1 MKRTAIYARYSS
13 DNQRAESIDEQ
24 IRACRYYAQQTGLY
38 DIVAVYKDEALSGYK
53 NAHKRD
59 GFAQLMA
66 DAEAGKFEAVMVYEL
81 SRFSRNGSDTIVNT
95 EKLARLGIEFVSV
108 REKLDQTPE
117 GRMMMF
123 VITGMNEYYSANL
136 AIETM
141 RGLKENAYQAKHTGG
156 IPPLGYD
163 LDSNGHYIINP
174 EEAAAVRLIFDMY
187 LEGNGYTAICD
198 ELNRRGY
205 RTKRGTLFV
214 RNSMYDLLRNE
225 KYTGSFIYNHMA
237 KAKNGK
243 RNRHAYKSDSEV
255 IRVENAFPAII
266 SKEEYRKVLKLMEQ
280 NKRKGARNA
289 AVHDYLLS
297 GKVYCGHCG
306 KSMYG
311 ETRYRKEYSYSYYS
325 CNGHKSKICGKHSIR
340 CDKLEAEVIRQ
351 LNELFFSDE
360 ILDRVSEKIYDDS
373 QNHFMDERAAI
384 LRKRSADIKKKIDN
398 GTKAILDGVD
408 SDELRSAVKEL
419 SAQKKQIDQQ
429 IVQIEAAADN
439 NGRTFEEVREMAK
452 NFSDISK
459 LPRDQQKRIVQKFI
473 WRIYVYDSE
482 NPDDGD
488 IVKIVLAPTEAAR
501 DELNSMAEDY
511 VAITDMLTS
520 TNGTSQG
527 VPMKNPTC
535 FSEQVGFYFL
545 ILSIVLMNNCRTIVV
560 LLTLCAFAQSIKKT
574 VNPVKQRIYAV

>member
-198 ELNRRGY
+198 ELNRMGY
-205 RTKRGTLFV
+205 RTKRGTMFV

-535 FSEQVGFYFL
+535 FSEQVGFSVL
-545 ILSIVLMNNCRTIVV
+545 IKNCRTSFV
-560 LLTLCAFAQSIKKT
+560 LLTFGVLL
-574 VNPVKQRIYAV
+574 

>member
-198 ELNRRGY
+198 ELNRMGY
-205 RTKRGTLFV
+205 RTKRGTMFV

-535 FSEQVGFYFL
+535 FSEQVGFSVL
-545 ILSIVLMNNCRTIVV
+545 IKNCRTSVV
-560 LLTLCAFAQSIKKT
+560 LLTFGVLL
-574 VNPVKQRIYAV
+574 

>member
-24 IRACRYYAQQTGLY
+24 IRACRYFAQQSGLY

-53 NAHKRD
+53 NTYKRD

-66 DAEAGKFEAVMVYEL
+66 DAEAGKFEVVMVYEL

-117 GRMMMF
+117 GRMMLF

-141 RGLKENAYQAKHTGG
+141 RGLKENAYKAKHTGG

-187 LEGNGYTAICD
+187 LEGNGYTAICE

-205 RTKRGTLFV
+205 RTKKGTAFV

-225 KYTGSFIYNHMA
+225 KYTGAFIYNRMA

-243 RNRHAYKSDSEV
+243 RNRHAYKSESEV

-280 NKRKGARNA
+280 NKRKGAKNA

-325 CNGHKSKICGKHSIR
+325 CNGHKSKICSKHSIR

-351 LNELFFSDE
+351 LNELFFSED

-384 LRKRSADIKKKIDN
+384 LRKRSADLKKKIDN

-408 SDELRSAVKEL
+408 SDELREAVKEL

-429 IVQIEAAADN
+429 IVTVEAAADN
-439 NGRTFEEVREMAK
+439 SGRSLEEVREMAK

-459 LPRDQQKRIVQKFI
+459 LPRDQQKRIIQKFI
-473 WRIYVYDSE
+473 WRIYVYDCE

-488 IVKIVLAPTEAAR
+488 KVKIVLAPTEAAR
-501 DELNSMAEDY
+501 EELDSMAEDY
-511 VAITDMLTS
+511 VAITDMLTN

-527 VPMKNPTC
+527 VPIKFDNII
-535 FSEQVGFYFL
+535 VWL
-545 ILSIVLMNNCRTIVV
+545 HRIIILSASV
-560 LLTLCAFAQSIKKT
+560 
-574 VNPVKQRIYAV
+574 

>member
-311 ETRYRKEYSYSYYS
+311 ETRYRKEYSYPYYS

-419 SAQKKQIDQQ
+419 STQKKQIDQQ

-535 FSEQVGFYFL
+535 FSEQVGFSVL
-545 ILSIVLMNNCRTIVV
+545 IKNCRTTDFMCICTDDLHKQQTPSNNVPTRFDGV
-560 LLTLCAFAQSIKKT
+560 L
-574 VNPVKQRIYAV
+574 NW

>member
-198 ELNRRGY
+198 ELNRMGY

-535 FSEQVGFYFL
+535 FRNKWDFF
-545 ILSIVLMNNCRTIVV
+545 
-560 LLTLCAFAQSIKKT
+560 
-574 VNPVKQRIYAV
+574 

>member
-187 LEGNGYTAICD
+187 LEGNGYTAICG

-255 IRVENAFPAII
+255 IRVESAFPAII

-419 SAQKKQIDQQ
+419 SVQKKQIDQQ

-535 FSEQVGFYFL
+535 FRNKWDFIF
-545 ILSIVLMNNCRTIVV
+545 
-560 LLTLCAFAQSIKKT
+560 
-574 VNPVKQRIYAV
+574 

>member
-24 IRACRYYAQQTGLY
+24 IRACRYFAQQSGLY

-53 NAHKRD
+53 NTYKRD

-66 DAEAGKFEAVMVYEL
+66 DAEAGKFEVVMVYEL

-117 GRMMMF
+117 GRMMLF

-141 RGLKENAYQAKHTGG
+141 RGLKENAYKAKHTGG

-187 LEGNGYTAICD
+187 LEGNGYTAICE

-205 RTKRGTLFV
+205 RTKKGTAFV

-225 KYTGSFIYNHMA
+225 KYTGAFIYNRMA

-243 RNRHAYKSDSEV
+243 RNRHAYKSESEV

-280 NKRKGARNA
+280 NKHQGARNA
-289 AVHDYLLS
+289 AVHDYMLS

-325 CNGHKSKICGKHSIR
+325 CNGHKSKICSKHSIR

-351 LNELFFSDE
+351 LNELFFSE
-360 ILDRVSEKIYDDS
+360 QILDRVSEKIYDDS

-384 LRKRSADIKKKIDN
+384 LRKRSADLKKKIDN

-408 SDELRSAVKEL
+408 SDELREAVKEL

-429 IVQIEAAADN
+429 IVTVEAAADN
-439 NGRTFEEVREMAK
+439 SGRSLEEVREMAK

-459 LPRDQQKRIVQKFI
+459 LPRDQQKRIIQKFI
-473 WRIYVYDSE
+473 WRVYVYDCDD
-482 NPDDGD
+482 PDDGNR
-488 IVKIVLAPTEAAR
+488 VKIVLAPTEAAR
-501 DELNSMAEDY
+501 EELNSMAEDY
-511 VAITDMLTS
+511 IAITDMLTN
-520 TNGTSQG
+520 TKGTSQG
-527 VPMKNPTC
+527 VPIKFDNINIIVWLH
-535 FSEQVGFYFL
+535 SII
-545 ILSIVLMNNCRTIVV
+545 ILSASV
-560 LLTLCAFAQSIKKT
+560 
-574 VNPVKQRIYAV
+574 

>member
-198 ELNRRGY
+198 ELNRMGY

-535 FSEQVGFYFL
+535 FSEQVGFSVL
-545 ILSIVLMNNCRTIVV
+545 IKNCRTSVV
-560 LLTLCAFAQSIKKT
+560 LLTFGVLL
-574 VNPVKQRIYAV
+574 